1 MIDSDGGSEA
11 HSLLDSLD
19 PLEADIDIGGME
31 PSAHVSDDLDD
42 TPKPQ
47 ALFSLRSI
55 AVIAVGLTGSVEY
68 SMLMPS
74 LNAYV
79 QELGESQFFYGL
91 AMGIFSAA
99 RLIVRPMLGIWSDRR
114 PMIEPFVFSVV
125 LGTVEKEQRHSLPKL

>member
-31 PSAHVSDDLDD
+31 PSGNCSGDDLAAR
-42 TPKPQ
+42 PKPQ

-79 QELGESQFFYGL
+79 
-91 AMGIFSAA
+91 
-99 RLIVRPMLGIWSDRR
+99 
-114 PMIEPFVFSVV
+114 
-125 LGTVEKEQRHSLPKL
+125 